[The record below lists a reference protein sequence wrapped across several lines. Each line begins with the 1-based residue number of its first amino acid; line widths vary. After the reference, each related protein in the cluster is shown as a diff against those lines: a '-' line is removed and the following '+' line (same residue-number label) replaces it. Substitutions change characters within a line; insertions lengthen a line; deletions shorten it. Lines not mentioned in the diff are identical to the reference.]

1 MKDNQKVIIS
11 NELYRLAGD
20 KKRKKDD
27 NFKFFQTELAIKL
40 GVSNGTVSNM
50 IAGKWA
56 NISEAMWRKVQGGLK
71 LDMDWQIAPTNN
83 YNLLIELLMSLQNES
98 LTAAVSYDA
107 GVGKSQTYI
116 QYERY
121 NKNVIYIECK
131 NYWQTKS
138 YIKALLNACG
148 LKAEGTKEEMI
159 ECFVEYVMGLDKP
172 LIIIDQ
178 MDKLKEGA
186 FDLFMD
192 LYNDLFRCCGF
203 LISGVPALEKRIK
216 RGARIDKIGYR
227 EVLSRINGNFI
238 KLTPIDYNDVKE
250 VCTMNGLDNEDEISR
265 INELCNGDLR
275 FVRKEVNKYFLLH
288 KKAKS

>member
-1 MKDNQKVIIS
+1 MTAEQKAFIS

-20 KKRKKDD
+20 GKKKDKEY
-27 NFKFFQTELAIKL
+27 KFSQVELAIKL
-40 GVSNGTVSNM
+40 GVSNATVSNM
-50 IAGKWA
+50 INGKWN
-56 NISEAMWRKVQGGLK
+56 NISEAMWRKVQGVLK
-71 LDMDWQIAPTNN
+71 LDTDWQIAPTNN
-83 YNLLIELLMSLQNES
+83 YNLLMELLGSLQDRS

-116 QYERY
+116 QYQRY
-121 NKNVIYIECK
+121 NDNVIYVECK

-159 ECFVEYVMGLDKP
+159 EAFMEHIMKLDKP

-203 LISGVPALEKRIK
+203 LISGVPALEKRIT
-216 RGARIDKIGYR
+216 RGAKIDKIGYR
-227 EVLSRINGNFI
+227 EVLSRINHTFL
-238 KLTPIDYNDVKE
+238 KLTPIDLNDVRE
-250 VCTMNGLDNEDEISR
+250 VCVMNGLDDEDEISR
-265 INELCNGDLR
+265 IYELCNGDLR
-275 FVRKEVNKYFLLH
+275 FVRKEINKYFLL
-288 KKAKS
+288 KKTA